1 MALSVSAAVD
11 PSATKGYVAA
21 SVDEF
26 YLFFYLMRNCHQPVK
41 KTQKPLYF
49 SGLHINHI

>member
-11 PSATKGYVAA
+11 PSATKGCVAA

-26 YLFFYLMRNCHQPVK
+26 YLFLSDEKLPSTC
-41 KTQKPLYF
+41 
-49 SGLHINHI
+49 